1 MWKLDDWG
9 IFCICTLFLMPIGI
23 ILLVMH
29 RHEKKL
35 DDKLEQALNDMTVR
49 NRYIS
54 EDVIEEFR

>member
-9 IFCICTLFLMPIGI
+9 IFFICTLFLMPIGI
-23 ILLVMH
+23 ILLVMS

-35 DDKLEQALNDMTVR
+35 DDKLEQALNDIDR

-54 EDVIEEFR
+54 KDVIEEFR

>member
-23 ILLVMH
+23 ILLVMS

-35 DDKLEQALNDMTVR
+35 DKKLEQALNDMTVR